1 MSNQVT
7 RRDILQGLAAIGGT
21 SLLATGATSALAQ
34 AGKPAAWPT
43 KPIRVVVPFNAG
55 GATDIIARTIGEA
68 LAKRVGQPVVIDNR
82 AGAAGILG
90 TDAVVKAPA
99 DGHTLLVSLS
109 TSMLINQ
116 FLYTKLPYNPQKD
129 IALVTQIAAAP
140 VTLVVHPS
148 VPANNM
154 KELLAYVKANKGK
167 LSYGSW
173 GVGSYAHLAGA
184 YMSKTMDA
192 DMTHAAY
199 KGEAP
204 MIQELI
210 GGQLQMCF
218 SSALNTKPF
227 IDSGKLKA
235 IGVTGKERMDILPKL
250 PTIHE
255 QGVTDDAYAIYGW
268 VAMGAPAGVPKEIVD
283 QLYGH
288 LREIAK
294 DPKVLERTV
303 GAGFMP
309 LMNSPQAFREN
320 YQRDMPIWKALV
332 EEAGAKLD

>member
-1 MSNQVT
+1 MSNPVT
-7 RRDILQGLAAIGGT
+7 RRDILQGLAAIGGG

-55 GATDIIARTIGEA
+55 GATDIIARSIGEA
-68 LAKRVGQPVVIDNR
+68 LAKRVGQPVVVDNR
-82 AGAAGILG
+82 GGAAGILG
-90 TDAVVKAPA
+90 TEAVAKAAP
-99 DGHTLLVSLS
+99 DGHTLMVSLS

-129 IALVTQIAAAP
+129 IALVTQIAAA
-140 VTLVVHPS
+140 
-148 VPANNM
+148 
-154 KELLAYVKANKGK
+154 AYVKAKKGK

-192 DMTHAAY
+192 DMNHAAY

-210 GGQLQMCF
+210 GGQLQLCF

-227 IDSGKLKA
+227 IDSGRLKA
-235 IGVTGKERMDILPKL
+235 IGVTGKERMEILPKL

-255 QGVTDDAYAIYGW
+255 QGVTDDAYSIFGW

-294 DPKVLERTV
+294 DPKVLERIT

-309 LMNSPQAFREN
+309 MMNSPQAFREN

-332 EEAGAKLD
+332 EQAGAKLD

>member
-1 MSNQVT
+1 MNVSRMN
-7 RRDILQGLAAIGGT
+7 RRNVLQGLAALGGG
-21 SLLATGATSALAQ
+21 SLLGPAMAQ
-34 AGKPAAWPT
+34 AGKAAWPT
-43 KPIRVVVPFNAG
+43 KPIRLVVPFNAG
-55 GATDIIARTIGEA
+55 GATDIIARAVGEA
-68 LAKRVGQPVVIDNR
+68 LAKRIGQPVVVDNKG
-82 AGAAGILG
+82 GAAGILG
-90 TDAVVKAPA
+90 TDAVAKAPG
-99 DGHTLLVSLS
+99 DGHTLLLSLS

-129 IALVTQIAAAP
+129 LALVSQVAAAP

-173 GVGSYAHLAGA
+173 GTGSYAHLAGA

-192 DMTHAAY
+192 DMVHVAY

-210 GGQLQMCF
+210 GGQLQLCF

-227 IDSGKLKA
+227 IDSGRLKA
-235 IGVTGKERMDILPKL
+235 IGVTGRPRMDILPKL
-250 PTIHE
+250 PSIYE
-255 QGVTDDAYAIYGW
+255 QGVQDDAYAIFGW
-268 VAMGAPAGVPKEIVD
+268 LAIGAPAGTPKETVD

-294 DPKVLERTV
+294 EPKLLERIA

-309 LMNSPQAFREN
+309 MMNSPQEFQQN

-332 EEAGAKLD
+332 EAADARLE

>member
-1 MSNQVT
+1 MNVSRMN
-7 RRDILQGLAAIGGT
+7 RRNVLQGLAALGGG
-21 SLLATGATSALAQ
+21 SLLGPAMAQ
-34 AGKPAAWPT
+34 AGKTAWPT
-43 KPIRVVVPFNAG
+43 KPIRLVVPFNAG
-55 GATDIIARTIGEA
+55 GATDIIARAVGDA
-68 LAKRVGQPVVIDNR
+68 LAKRIGQPVVVDNKG
-82 AGAAGILG
+82 GAAGIVG
-90 TDAVVKAPA
+90 TDAVAKAPG
-99 DGHTLLVSLS
+99 DGHTLLLSLS

-129 IALVTQIAAAP
+129 LALVSQVAAAP

-173 GVGSYAHLAGA
+173 GTGSYAHLAGA
-184 YMSKTMDA
+184 YMSKTMEA
-192 DMTHAAY
+192 DMVHVAY

-210 GGQLQMCF
+210 GGQLQLCF

-227 IDSGKLKA
+227 IDSGRLKA
-235 IGVTGKERMDILPKL
+235 IGVTGKQRMDILPKV
-250 PTIHE
+250 PSIFE
-255 QGVTDDAYAIYGW
+255 QGVQDDAYAIFGW
-268 VAMGAPAGVPKEIVD
+268 LGIGAPAGTPKEIVD

-294 DPKVLERTV
+294 EPKLLERIA

-309 LMNSPQAFREN
+309 MMNSPQEFKQN

-332 EEAGAKLD
+332 EAADARLE